1 MLYGLIL
8 GHSYLDVSPDSE
20 VYSYSTAQLAISLKR
35 FSRLAEN
42 NSLLEPLSYADYVM
56 S

>member
-1 MLYGLIL
+1 MVSYWV
-8 GHSYLDVSPDSE
+8 SYLDMSPDSE
-20 VYSYSTAQLAISLKR
+20 VHSYSTPQLAVSLKR